1 MIKSGRS
8 QRSALV
14 IGLLALV
21 LAACGAATP
30 AGTGQG
36 GATAAPAA
44 AGGEII
50 IGLITKTETNPFFVK
65 MREGAQKEADA
76 AGVKLMTAAGK
87 NDGDNAS
94 QVTAIENMITAGVKG
109 ILLVPSDTKAI
120 IPTVQKARDKGVFV
134 ITLDTPLD
142 PQDAADALFAT
153 DNFKAGVLIGQYA
166 KAAMAGKTAK
176 IATLDLAPGITVGVL
191 RHNGFMSGF
200 GLPNVDPKVT
210 NQQATDP
217 SIVCSQDTQGD
228 QAKGQTA
235 MENCLQKN
243 PDINLVY
250 TINEPAAAGAYTA
263 LKAAGKDKD
272 VLIVSV
278 DGGCAGV
285 KNVQAGA
292 IGATSQQ
299 YPLKMASL
307 GVAAIV
313 DFAKNGKKASGYTDT
328 GVTLI
333 TAKPQTGVDSK
344 DVQFGLDNCWG

>member
-1 MIKSGRS
+1 MS
-8 QRSALV
+8 QRSVLV
-14 IGLLALV
+14 IALLALV
-21 LAACGAATP
+21 LAACGSAAP
-30 AGTGQG
+30 AGTASG

-44 AGGEII
+44 GGGDII
-50 IGLITKTETNPFFVK
+50 VGLITKTETNPFFVK

-76 AGVKLMTAAGK
+76 KGVKLMTAAGK

-120 IPTVQKARDKGVFV
+120 IPTVKKARDKGVFV

-166 KAAMAGKTAK
+166 KAAMAGKPAK

-200 GLPNVDPKVT
+200 GLPGVDPKVT

-235 MENCLQKN
+235 MENCLQKS

-272 VLIVSV
+272 VIIVSV

-285 KNVQAGA
+285 KNVQAGV
-292 IGATSQQ
+292 ITATSQQ
-299 YPLKMASL
+299 YPLKMAVL
-307 GVAAIV
+307 GVDAIV
-313 DFAKNGKKASGYTDT
+313 DFAKNGTKASGYTDT

-333 TAKPQTGVDSK
+333 ASKPQAGVDSK